1 MIGTIGTAEV
11 ISSDLSTIQKSRPTN
26 PNVEVPQGSVL
37 VRIRG
42 ASQRGGKTIVLAC
55 PFNMNFYKVP
65 LPGEIVL
72 IMHAIDGTA
81 GTFTGDRTY
90 YLNILSSYHSVNS
103 NKFPNHSQITTTND
117 MLDVGLSVENPT
129 LTRDNNISFQER
141 DIIPIQPY
149 EGDMI
154 LQDRH
159 GSAIRF
165 SGTVLPA
172 TGYQQ
177 RPFWRSDNA
186 SDPIVTISCGLK
198 TGGNYYSIENP
209 DDTASSIIMS
219 SKQKINSTTLSQ
231 PNIGRT
237 VKSLSRYEN
246 SQILL
251 TADRLVFNSK
261 RDEIVLSAKNTVS
274 IATPNWAMDMN
285 ELFDILEGMLAELA
299 ALTSAQATFVTGV
312 GPTGPAT
319 NVANIQGLLSRLRT
333 MKQ

>member
-1 MIGTIGTAEV
+1 
-11 ISSDLSTIQKSRPTN
+11 
-26 PNVEVPQGSVL
+26 
-37 VRIRG
+37 
-42 ASQRGGKTIVLAC
+42 
-55 PFNMNFYKVP
+55 
-65 LPGEIVL
+65 
-72 IMHAIDGTA
+72 MHAIDGNTN
-81 GTFTGDRTY
+81 TIVGDRTY
-90 YLNILSSYHSVNS
+90 YLNVLSTYHSVNS
-103 NKFPNHSQITTTND
+103 NKLPNHSEITAEEGI
-117 MLDVGLSVENPT
+117 LDVGLSVENPT
-129 LTRDNNISFQER
+129 ITRDDNISFQER

-154 LQDRH
+154 LQDRY

-177 RPFWRSDNA
+177 RPFWRSENA
-186 SDPIVTISCGLK
+186 SDPIVTISCGLQ
-198 TGGNYYSIENP
+198 TGGNYYTIENP

-231 PNIGRT
+231 SNIGRT

-274 IATPNWAMDMN
+274 IATPNWAMDMD
-285 ELFDILEGMLAELA
+285 ELFDILEGVLTELSN
-299 ALTSAQATFVTGV
+299 LTRGTDSFATGV

-319 NVANIQGLLSRLRT
+319 NLGACANLLQRLRR
-333 MKQ
+333 MRQ

>member
-1 MIGTIGTAEV
+1 
-11 ISSDLSTIQKSRPTN
+11 
-26 PNVEVPQGSVL
+26 
-37 VRIRG
+37 
-42 ASQRGGKTIVLAC
+42 
-55 PFNMNFYKVP
+55 MNFYKVP

-72 IMHAIDGTA
+72 IVGAIDGMT

-90 YLNILSSYHSVNS
+90 YLNVLSSYHSVNS
-103 NKFPNHSQITTTND
+103 NKFPNHSQVVEGSSND
-117 MLDVGLSVENPT
+117 ILDTGLSVENPT
-129 LTRDNNISFQER
+129 NTRDNNISFQER

-198 TGGNYYSIENP
+198 TGGNYYTIENP

-274 IATPNWAMDMN
+274 VATPNWAMDMN

>member
-1 MIGTIGTAEV
+1 MTGTIGTAEV
-11 ISSDLSTIQKSRPTN
+11 ISSDLSTIQKSKSGDS
-26 PNVEVPQGSVL
+26 EIPQGSVL

-42 ASQRGGKTIVLAC
+42 NDKRGGKKVKLAC
-55 PFNMNFYKVP
+55 PFDLNFYKVP
-65 LPGEIVL
+65 LPGETVL
-72 IMHAIDGTA
+72 TMTAIDGTA
-81 GTFTGDRTY
+81 STIQGNRIY
-90 YLNILSSYHSVNS
+90 YLGVLSTYHSVNV
-103 NKFPNHSQITTTND
+103 NKLPNHSEITSTD
-117 MLDVGLSVENPT
+117 DILDVGISVPVPT
-129 LTRDNNISFQER
+129 NTRDSNISFQER

-159 GSAIRF
+159 GSSIRF

-172 TGYQQ
+172 TGYQH

-198 TGGNYYSIENP
+198 SGGNYYTIENP

-231 PNIGRT
+231 ANIGRT

-285 ELFDILEGMLAELA
+285 ELFDILEG
-299 ALTSAQATFVTGV
+299 ALTELSNLTRGADSFATGV

-319 NVANIQGLLSRLRT
+319 NLGACVNLLQRLRR
-333 MKQ
+333 MRQ

>member
-1 MIGTIGTAEV
+1 MT
-11 ISSDLSTIQKSRPTN
+11 
-26 PNVEVPQGSVL
+26 
-37 VRIRG
+37 
-42 ASQRGGKTIVLAC
+42 
-55 PFNMNFYKVP
+55 
-65 LPGEIVL
+65 
-72 IMHAIDGTA
+72 AIDGTA
-81 GTFTGDRTY
+81 STIQGNRIY
-90 YLNILSSYHSVNS
+90 YLGVLSTYHSVNV
-103 NKFPNHSQITTTND
+103 NKLPNHSEITSTD
-117 MLDVGLSVENPT
+117 DILDVGISVPVPT
-129 LTRDNNISFQER
+129 NTRDSNISFQER

-159 GSAIRF
+159 GSSIRF

-172 TGYQQ
+172 TGYQH

-198 TGGNYYSIENP
+198 SGGNYYTIENP

-231 PNIGRT
+231 ANIGRT

-285 ELFDILEGMLAELA
+285 ELFDILEG
-299 ALTSAQATFVTGV
+299 ALTELSNLTRGADSFATGV

-319 NVANIQGLLSRLRT
+319 NLGACVNLLQRLRR
-333 MKQ
+333 MRQ